1 MSWSSKFPAENELK
15 IAEINIKIL
24 VIFYSQETYK
34 FCMLVQN
41 TMPMVCKLLT
51 SKAASDVV
59 EAIQF
64 VINSKYPANHCLIPL
79 MVYTSEF

>member
-1 MSWSSKFPAENELK
+1 
-15 IAEINIKIL
+15 
-24 VIFYSQETYK
+24 
-34 FCMLVQN
+34 MLVQN

-64 VINSKYPANHCLIPL
+64 VINSKCDGDHCLIPL
-79 MVYTSEF
+79 MVDTSGVNFSWSLI